1 VAGIKRIDFS
11 NIDATGVS
19 AGQQAVYVAANS
31 RFEFVAADY
40 VAVAGGG
47 GSAPV
52 VLLGQTSTTFASGQ
66 GTGSPNQLLQM
77 EKLPFSSDT
86 PTTDIGEVA
95 TSLFATGTMSS
106 ETDGYYGDG
115 PAANP
120 STTQW
125 KFYKKS
131 FASSSGAATP
141 GVAAYSNPL
150 HGYSWGINADPANG
164 FWFGRNPLG
173 APAAKFAYSS
183 DSFTDTGWVTQDAG
197 VGYHHATASSPTQ
210 GYIFAGAPG
219 AHPQSSIINYGAN
232 RKFNFSSPGS
242 FTYVGDLTTGRYTCG
257 GIQSSTHGYAYGGMA
272 TLPGWDSFE
281 SIDKFPFSSDVDASL
296 VGNLTVPFAAY
307 VNVGH
312 SGSTTHGYS
321 GGGSGGPADGGTP
334 SYHGDIH
341 KWPFSSDTNSTDVA
355 ELLVFARSSSAT
367 SV

>member
-1 VAGIKRIDFS
+1 MAGIKRIDFS

-86 PTTDIGEVA
+86 PTTDIGEVGV
-95 TSLFATGTMSS
+95 SLYGTGTMSS
-106 ETDGYYGDG
+106 ETDGYYGTF
-115 PAANP
+115 PNS

-125 KFYKKS
+125 NFYKKS

-141 GVAAYSNPL
+141 GSTAYSNPL
-150 HGYSWGINADPANG
+150 HQNSWGINADPANG

-173 APAAKFAYSS
+173 GNAAKFAYSS
-183 DSFTDTGWVTQDAG
+183 DSFTDTGWVTQDASIQQW
-197 VGYHHATASSPTQ
+197 ASTASSPTQ

-219 AHPQSSIINYGAN
+219 AHPQSSIINYAAN

-242 FTYVGDLTTGRYTCG
+242 FTYVGNLTIGRYTGG
-257 GIQSSTHGYAYGGMA
+257 GIQSSTHGYAYGGMDS
-272 TLPGWDSFE
+272 TGGWDSYE

-307 VNVGH
+307 VNRGH

-321 GGGSGGPADGGTP
+321 GGGSGGPVDGGTP

-341 KWPFSSDTNSTDVA
+341 KWPFSSDTNSTDVG
-355 ELLVFARSSSAT
+355 ELLAIARSTSAT

>member
-1 VAGIKRIDFS
+1 MAGIKRIDLS
-11 NIDATGVS
+11 NIDTTGVS
-19 AGQQAVYVAANS
+19 EGQQAVYVAANS

-47 GSAPV
+47 GGPVPV
-52 VLLGQTSTTFASGQ
+52 VLLGQTSTTFAGGQ
-66 GTGSPNQLLQM
+66 GAGSPNVLLNM

-86 PTTDIGEVA
+86 PTTDIGEVG

-106 ETDGYYGDG
+106 ETNGYYGTS
-115 PAANP
+115 PNS

-125 KFYKKS
+125 NFYKKS

-141 GVAAYSNPL
+141 GSTAYSNPL
-150 HGYSWGINADPANG
+150 HGYSWGVNADPANG

-173 APAAKFAYSS
+173 GNAAKFAYSS
-183 DSFTDTGWVTQDAG
+183 DSFTDTGWVTQDASIQQW
-197 VGYHHATASSPTQ
+197 ASTASSPTQ
-210 GYIFAGAPG
+210 GYIFAGVPG
-219 AHPQSSIINYGAN
+219 ATPSPVKYYTAN

-242 FTYVGDLTTGRYTCG
+242 FTYVGDLTIGRYTGG
-257 GIQSSTHGYAYGGMA
+257 GIQSSTHGYAYGGMDS
-272 TLPGWDSFE
+272 TGVWDSYE